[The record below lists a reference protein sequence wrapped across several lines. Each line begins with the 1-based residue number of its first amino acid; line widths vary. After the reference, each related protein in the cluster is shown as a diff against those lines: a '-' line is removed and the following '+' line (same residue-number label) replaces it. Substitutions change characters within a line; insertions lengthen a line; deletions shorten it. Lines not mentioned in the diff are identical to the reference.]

1 TGEVTFTPAPGFE
14 GEALIDYTI
23 TDADGDTSDAVFSVT
38 VAEDSTPTISV
49 PDDSPN
55 TEGGQFTVSEAGLAG
70 GSAAG
75 DGSQTTSGTLPIT
88 TGGDSLASL
97 VINGVNVTAGGTV
110 VGDFGTLTVSVG
122 ADGAYSWSYTLDG
135 STEDHTSQGT
145 GSDDLADQFAITATD
160 SDGDEASSDLTI
172 QVQDDVPVAVNDSAN
187 TAEDTPITYNVLDND
202 TQGVDGANVSA
213 ATLRNPSQG
222 SVSFNSE
229 TGEVTFTPAP
239 GFEGEA
245 LIDYTITDADGDTS
259 DAVFSVTVADDSTPT
274 ISVPDDSPSTEGG
287 QFTVSEAG
295 LAGGSAAG
303 DGSQTTSGTLP
314 ITTGGDSLASLVI
327 NGVNVT
333 AGGTVVGDFGTLTVS
348 VSDAGDYSWSYTL
361 DGSTEDHTSQGTGS
375 DDLAD
380 QFAITATDSDGDEA
394 STDLTIQVQ
403 DDVPVAVND
412 SANTAEDTPI
422 TYNVLNN
429 DTQGVDGA
437 TLTAATLRDPS
448 QGSVSINAAGD
459 VTFTPAPGFEGEALI
474 DYTITD
480 ADGDTSDAV
489 FSVTVAEDSTPTISV
504 PDDSPNT
511 EGGQFTVSEAGLAGG
526 STAGD
531 GSQTTS

>member
-1 TGEVTFTPAPGFE
+1 DVEGADGATLTTATLRDPSQGSVSINAAGDVTFTPAPGFE

-23 TDADGDTSDAVFSVT
+23 TDADGDTSDAVLSVT

-55 TEGGQFTVSEAGLAG
+55 TEGGQFTVSEAGLPG

-88 TGGDSLASL
+88 TGGDSLSSL

-110 VGDFGTLTVSVG
+110 VGDFGTL
-122 ADGAYSWSYTLDG
+122 
-135 STEDHTSQGT
+135 
-145 GSDDLADQFAITATD
+145 I
-160 SDGDEASSDLTI
+160 
-172 QVQDDVPVAVNDSAN
+172 
-187 TAEDTPITYNVLDND
+187 
-202 TQGVDGANVSA
+202 
-213 ATLRNPSQG
+213 
-222 SVSFNSE
+222 
-229 TGEVTFTPAP
+229 
-239 GFEGEA
+239 
-245 LIDYTITDADGDTS
+245 
-259 DAVFSVTVADDSTPT
+259 
-274 ISVPDDSPSTEGG
+274 
-287 QFTVSEAG
+287 
-295 LAGGSAAG
+295 
-303 DGSQTTSGTLP
+303 
-314 ITTGGDSLASLVI
+314 
-327 NGVNVT
+327 
-333 AGGTVVGDFGTLTVS
+333 VS

-422 TYNVLNN
+422 TYNVLAN

-437 TLTAATLRDPS
+437 NVSAATLRNPS
-448 QGSVSINAAGD
+448 QGSVSFNSDTGE

-511 EGGQFTVSEAGLAGG
+511 EGGQFTVSEAGLPGG
-526 STAGD
+526 SAAGD
-531 GSQTTS
+531 GSQTTSGTLPITTGGDSLASLVINGVNVTAGGTV